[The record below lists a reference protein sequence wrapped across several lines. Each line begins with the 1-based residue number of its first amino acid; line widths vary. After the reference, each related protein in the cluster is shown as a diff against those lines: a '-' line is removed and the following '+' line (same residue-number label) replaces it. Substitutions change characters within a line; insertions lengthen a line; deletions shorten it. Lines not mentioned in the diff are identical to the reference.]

1 MSLEECK
8 YIIKEKEK
16 YITNDIKVSSDKPH
30 KEDSDEENSD
40 EENYIEEEI
49 RNFLRVSVLR
59 KLFISKK
66 INTFCGNP

>member
-16 YITNDIKVSSDKPH
+16 YITNDIKVSSDKPD
-30 KEDSDEENSD
+30 KEDSEEEKSD